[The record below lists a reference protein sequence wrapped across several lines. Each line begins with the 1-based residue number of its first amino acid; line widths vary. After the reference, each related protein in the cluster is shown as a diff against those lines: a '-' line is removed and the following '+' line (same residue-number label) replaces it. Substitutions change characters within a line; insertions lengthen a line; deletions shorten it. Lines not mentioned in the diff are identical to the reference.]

1 MKWLVISLSLA
12 LCQAWA
18 PSNHILPS
26 PRRPS
31 SVLRQT
37 KHDYN
42 VVFRPSA
49 DADSFDSLK
58 LGTARVHRY
67 SDPDKMDD
75 SEYIMWYHA
84 RDPGLNEAD
93 NSLPPLSTGRIGRA
107 TSRNGLIWE
116 RDEDGSV
123 DVDKP
128 GVSLGLNTDSWW
140 GFDTAHVGLG
150 QVLLPMMSPSIR
162 SEGGVYVMYYMGGSY
177 EETKIQS
184 YLEAEKR
191 DRVPE
196 EATIK
201 GMNLKIGAAIS
212 QDGVTWGRIEGDDPS
227 GACLVPYDTSDSNQE
242 TKEIPEEL
250 YCGWPEVVVN
260 PVSEDESSWGAK
272 KETDRD
278 NFFMYYST
286 MLKDTNEKAIGY
298 ATSENGFAW
307 SKQGIVLKPSGPLD
321 AGGCARCNVIPKA
334 TLNEDGFWD
343 EGGNG
348 WIMFY
353 EGVSNEDGKHRI
365 LAAESDDLMTWT
377 KLGLAMDVGEG
388 DDAWDAQGVGSP
400 HVIRLDDGFFRMY
413 YTGEGSDGQ
422 TAIGVAKSVDL
433 KSWDREQAEVS
444 FAFE

>member
-1 MKWLVISLSLA
+1 MKWLAISLSLA

-18 PSNHILPS
+18 PSNRILSS
-26 PRRPS
+26 PRRTS

-84 RDPGLNEAD
+84 RDTSLNDAD

-191 DRVPE
+191 ARVPDE
-196 EATIK
+196 
-201 GMNLKIGAAIS
+201 IGCRMRPQS
-212 QDGVTWGRIEGDDPS
+212 
-227 GACLVPYDTSDSNQE
+227 
-242 TKEIPEEL
+242 KE
-250 YCGWPEVVVN
+250 
-260 PVSEDESSWGAK
+260 
-272 KETDRD
+272 
-278 NFFMYYST
+278 
-286 MLKDTNEKAIGY
+286 
-298 ATSENGFAW
+298 
-307 SKQGIVLKPSGPLD
+307 
-321 AGGCARCNVIPKA
+321 
-334 TLNEDGFWD
+334 
-343 EGGNG
+343 
-348 WIMFY
+348 
-353 EGVSNEDGKHRI
+353 
-365 LAAESDDLMTWT
+365 
-377 KLGLAMDVGEG
+377 
-388 DDAWDAQGVGSP
+388 
-400 HVIRLDDGFFRMY
+400 
-413 YTGEGSDGQ
+413 
-422 TAIGVAKSVDL
+422 
-433 KSWDREQAEVS
+433 
-444 FAFE
+444 